1 MVELLRMDNTFLYR
15 YLTDSLYCRNCEQT
29 SAYGSNFTRRNIMEK
44 YRICVACASGMAT
57 SHLIMDQLKDLFKR
71 EKIAADITV
80 TRVGDLGTDPD
91 FDLIVTST
99 LL

>member
-1 MVELLRMDNTFLYR
+1 
-15 YLTDSLYCRNCEQT
+15 
-29 SAYGSNFTRRNIMEK
+29 MEK

-71 EKIAADITV
+71 EKIAADITA

-91 FDLIVTST
+91 YDLIVTST
-99 LL
+99 LLKRNYNCPIYTAISFLTGVGTEKEFQEILTILRNTRGEE

>member
-1 MVELLRMDNTFLYR
+1 
-15 YLTDSLYCRNCEQT
+15 
-29 SAYGSNFTRRNIMEK
+29 MEK

-99 LL
+99 LLKRNISCPIYNALSFLTGVGIEKEFQEILTILRANGEKEQ

>member
-1 MVELLRMDNTFLYR
+1 
-15 YLTDSLYCRNCEQT
+15 
-29 SAYGSNFTRRNIMEK
+29 MEK

-99 LL
+99 LLKRNISCPIYTALSFLTGVGIEKEFQEILTILRANGEREQ